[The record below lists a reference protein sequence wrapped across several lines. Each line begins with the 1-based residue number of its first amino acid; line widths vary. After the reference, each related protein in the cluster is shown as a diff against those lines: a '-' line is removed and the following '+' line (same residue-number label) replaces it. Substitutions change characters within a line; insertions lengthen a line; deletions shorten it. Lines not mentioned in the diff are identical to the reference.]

1 MVERLKTSAA
11 IVEGWVIHRG
21 DNTVKSNMS
30 ADRHN
35 FKTLVSYWYKG
46 DVFGFECKSRSY
58 VKHNFALDLLLIEIL

>member
-11 IVEGWVIHRG
+11 IVEGWVIHRS

-35 FKTLVSYWYKG
+35 FKTLVSYQSGLKVMYL
-46 DVFGFECKSRSY
+46 
-58 VKHNFALDLLLIEIL
+58 ALNAKAEVMQSTTLLLSYF